1 MPSGFHLSA
10 PEQRTIG
17 QTPSG
22 YLIAAMKKKGVACG
36 TGDEIDEIRKRK
48 K

>member
-1 MPSGFHLSA
+1 MKKNINIKKQNDEALMKELHS
-10 PEQRTIG
+10 
-17 QTPSG
+17 
-22 YLIAAMKKKGVACG
+22 LIAAMKKKGVACG

>member
-1 MPSGFHLSA
+1 MRKNINTKKQSDEALIKELHS
-10 PEQRTIG
+10 
-17 QTPSG
+17 
-22 YLIAAMKKKGVACG
+22 LIAAMKKKGVACG

>member
-1 MPSGFHLSA
+1 MKKNINTKKQSDETLLKELHSV
-10 PEQRTIG
+10 
-17 QTPSG
+17 
-22 YLIAAMKKKGVACG
+22 IAAMKKKGVACG